1 MKVSREDMRTGRAIV
16 YPSHS
21 SESSTSLNGCSGISI
36 SGNEFVE
43 LSKCWANGTRSS
55 KSPEPF
61 VFTVKLLGLGAIS
74 EDKVMRGDVNVK
86 IRVEA

>member
-21 SESSTSLNGCSGISI
+21 SVSSTSLNGYSGISI

-43 LSKCWANGTRSS
+43 LSKCWANGSRSS